1 VSGRDGQENR
11 THIRKTGRISQAN
24 EIAGLKISNE
34 YDMEQRQEATK
45 SLAPD
50 ET

>member
-1 VSGRDGQENR
+1 VSGTDGQENR
-11 THIRKTGRISQAN
+11 THIRKTGQSFQAN
-24 EIAGLKISNE
+24 EIAGLKVSNV